1 MKNKGFSLF
10 TFGILLIL
18 IGAIGSFFEWEQAML
33 FIGMGLTMESLALI
47 ILAWSKIKKQ

>member
-1 MKNKGFSLF
+1 MNNRLISLF

-18 IGAIGSFFEWEQAML
+18 IGAIGSFFNWGQSMV

-47 ILAWSKIKKQ
+47 IFAWNKLKGR